1 MSRTFNQVKIFIL
14 FGFLFIL
21 STGKFAYG
29 IVYPNK
35 PIRLVVPFAPGGGN
49 DSVARVVA
57 AKLTENLG
65 QQVFIDNKPG
75 AGGSLGADYVAKSAA
90 DGYTLFLGGIGSLAI
105 NPAMNKN
112 LPYHPT
118 RDFEPIILL
127 AEAPLV
133 VVVNPKLPVN
143 TVQELTTFLK
153 AHPNE
158 INYASNGNG
167 SSAQLATMMYE
178 SMAKVNMVH
187 VPYKGLSPAMTD
199 LLSGQVQLMFSSLV
213 AITQMVN
220 TQRLRAIAVTS
231 KKRSSIFPQLP
242 TLMESGFPEYTTGS
256 WYGLLAPAGTA
267 PDIILKINQTAE
279 KVLKDSSVREQ
290 LVKEGADVIGGSP
303 KDFKKFIQSEL
314 EKTDRI
320 LNQGKIISELKLR

>member
-1 MSRTFNQVKIFIL
+1 MSYKLISSKSFFVCWLLCSFSL
-14 FGFLFIL
+14 GGL
-21 STGKFAYG
+21 AYG
-29 IVYPNK
+29 AIYPTK

-57 AKLTENLG
+57 AKLTEKLG

-75 AGGSLGADYVAKSAA
+75 AGGSLGADFSAKSIA

-105 NPAMNKN
+105 NPSMNKS
-112 LPYHPT
+112 LPYNPI

-143 TVQELTTFLK
+143 SIQQLNDYLK

-158 INYASNGNG
+158 VNYASNGNG
-167 SSAQLATMMYE
+167 SSAQLAAMMFE
-178 SMAKVNMVH
+178 SMAKVQMVH

-199 LLSGQVQLMFSSLV
+199 LLSGQVQLMFSSIV

-220 TQRLRAIAVTS
+220 TQRLKAIAVTS
-231 KKRSSIFPQLP
+231 KKRSSLFPQLP
-242 TLMESGFPEYTTGS
+242 TLIESGYPEYSTGS
-256 WYGLLAPAGTA
+256 WYGLLAPAGTD
-267 PDIILKINQTAE
+267 PEIISKINQAAE
-279 KVLKDSSVREQ
+279 KVLKDPSVREQ
-290 LVKEGADVIGGSP
+290 LVKEGADPIGGSP
-303 KDFKKFIQSEL
+303 QEFKKFIQYEL
-314 EKTDRI
+314 DKTNRI
-320 LNQGKIISELKLR
+320 LNQQKIISQ

>member
-1 MSRTFNQVKIFIL
+1 MSYKLISSKSIFVCWLL
-14 FGFLFIL
+14 FSFSLGSL
-21 STGKFAYG
+21 AYG
-29 IVYPNK
+29 AIYPIK

-57 AKLTENLG
+57 AKLTEKLG

-75 AGGSLGADYVAKSAA
+75 AGGSLGADFSAKSMA

-105 NPAMNKN
+105 NPSMNKS
-112 LPYHPT
+112 LPYNPI

-133 VVVNPKLPVN
+133 VVVNPKLPVD
-143 TVQELTTFLK
+143 TIQQLTDYLK

-158 INYASNGNG
+158 VNYASNGNG
-167 SSAQLATMMYE
+167 SSAQLAAMMFE
-178 SMAKVNMVH
+178 SMAKVQMVH

-199 LLSGQVQLMFSSLV
+199 LLSGQVQLMFSSIV

-231 KKRSSIFPQLP
+231 KKRSSLFPQLP
-242 TLMESGFPEYTTGS
+242 TLIESGYPEYSTGS
-256 WYGLLAPAGTA
+256 WYGLLAPAGTD
-267 PDIILKINQTAE
+267 PDIISKINQAAE
-279 KVLKDSSVREQ
+279 KVLKDPSVREQ
-290 LVKEGADVIGGSP
+290 LVKEGADPIGGSSQE
-303 KDFKKFIQSEL
+303 FKKFIQYEL
-314 EKTDRI
+314 DKTNRI
-320 LNQGKIISELKLR
+320 LNQQKIISQ

>member
-1 MSRTFNQVKIFIL
+1 MSYKLISSKSFIVCWL
-14 FGFLFIL
+14 LCSFSFGNL
-21 STGKFAYG
+21 AYG
-29 IVYPNK
+29 AIYPTK

-57 AKLTENLG
+57 AKLTEKFG

-75 AGGSLGADYVAKSAA
+75 AGGSLGADFSAKSVA

-105 NPAMNKN
+105 NPSMNKS
-112 LPYHPT
+112 LPYNPI

-143 TVQELTTFLK
+143 SIQQLNDYLK

-158 INYASNGNG
+158 VNYASNGNG
-167 SSAQLATMMYE
+167 SSAQLAAMMFE
-178 SMAKVNMVH
+178 SMAKVQMVH

-199 LLSGQVQLMFSSLV
+199 LLSGQVQLMFSSIV

-220 TQRLRAIAVTS
+220 TQRLKAIAVTS
-231 KKRSSIFPQLP
+231 KKRSSLFPQLP
-242 TLMESGFPEYTTGS
+242 TLIESGYPEYSTGS
-256 WYGLLAPAGTA
+256 WYGLLAPAGTD
-267 PDIILKINQTAE
+267 PEIISKINQAAE
-279 KVLKDSSVREQ
+279 KVLKDPSVREQ
-290 LVKEGADVIGGSP
+290 LVKEGADPIGGSP
-303 KDFKKFIQSEL
+303 QEFKKFIQYEL
-314 EKTDRI
+314 DKTNRI
-320 LNQGKIISELKLR
+320 LNQQKIISH

>member
-1 MSRTFNQVKIFIL
+1 MSYKLISSKSFIVCWL
-14 FGFLFIL
+14 LCSFSFGNL
-21 STGKFAYG
+21 AYG
-29 IVYPNK
+29 AIYPTK

-57 AKLTENLG
+57 AKLTEKFG

-75 AGGSLGADYVAKSAA
+75 AGGSLGADFSAKSVA

-105 NPAMNKN
+105 NPSMNKS
-112 LPYHPT
+112 LPYNPI

-143 TVQELTTFLK
+143 SIQQLNDYLK

-158 INYASNGNG
+158 VNYASNGNG
-167 SSAQLATMMYE
+167 SSAQLAAMMFE
-178 SMAKVNMVH
+178 SMAKVQMVH

-199 LLSGQVQLMFSSLV
+199 LLSGQVQLMFSSIV

-220 TQRLRAIAVTS
+220 TQRLKAIAVTS
-231 KKRSSIFPQLP
+231 KKRSSLFPQLP
-242 TLMESGFPEYTTGS
+242 TLIESGYPE
-256 WYGLLAPAGTA
+256 
-267 PDIILKINQTAE
+267 
-279 KVLKDSSVREQ
+279 
-290 LVKEGADVIGGSP
+290 
-303 KDFKKFIQSEL
+303 
-314 EKTDRI
+314 
-320 LNQGKIISELKLR
+320 

>member
-1 MSRTFNQVKIFIL
+1 MSYKLISSKSFIVSWL
-14 FGFLFIL
+14 LCSFSFGNL
-21 STGKFAYG
+21 AYG
-29 IVYPNK
+29 AIYPTK

-57 AKLTENLG
+57 AKLTEKFG

-75 AGGSLGADYVAKSAA
+75 AGGSLGADFSAKSVA

-105 NPAMNKN
+105 NPSMNKS
-112 LPYHPT
+112 LPYNPI

-143 TVQELTTFLK
+143 SIQQLNDYLK

-158 INYASNGNG
+158 VNYASNGNG
-167 SSAQLATMMYE
+167 SSAQLAAMMFE
-178 SMAKVNMVH
+178 SMAKVQMVH

-199 LLSGQVQLMFSSLV
+199 LLSGQVQLMFSSIV

-220 TQRLRAIAVTS
+220 TQRLKAIAVTS
-231 KKRSSIFPQLP
+231 KKRSSLFPQLP
-242 TLMESGFPEYTTGS
+242 TLIESGYPEYSTGS
-256 WYGLLAPAGTA
+256 WYGLLAPAGTD
-267 PDIILKINQTAE
+267 PEIISKINQAAE
-279 KVLKDSSVREQ
+279 KVLKDPSVREQ
-290 LVKEGADVIGGSP
+290 LVKEGADPIGGSP
-303 KDFKKFIQSEL
+303 QEFKKFIQYEL
-314 EKTDRI
+314 DKTNRI
-320 LNQGKIISELKLR
+320 LNQQKIISQ

>member
-1 MSRTFNQVKIFIL
+1 MSYKLISSKSFIVCWL
-14 FGFLFIL
+14 LCSFSFGNL
-21 STGKFAYG
+21 AYG
-29 IVYPNK
+29 AIYPTK

-57 AKLTENLG
+57 AKLTEKFG

-75 AGGSLGADYVAKSAA
+75 AGGSLGADFSAKSVA

-105 NPAMNKN
+105 NPSMNKS
-112 LPYHPT
+112 LPYNPI

-143 TVQELTTFLK
+143 SIQQLNDYLK

-158 INYASNGNG
+158 VNYASNGNG
-167 SSAQLATMMYE
+167 SSAQLAAMMFE
-178 SMAKVNMVH
+178 SMAKVQMVH

-199 LLSGQVQLMFSSLV
+199 LLSGQVQLMFSSIV

-220 TQRLRAIAVTS
+220 TQRLKAIAVTS
-231 KKRSSIFPQLP
+231 KKRSSLFPQLP
-242 TLMESGFPEYTTGS
+242 TLIESGYPEYSTGS
-256 WYGLLAPAGTA
+256 WYGPLAPAGTD
-267 PDIILKINQTAE
+267 PEIISKINQAAE
-279 KVLKDSSVREQ
+279 KVLKDPSVREQ
-290 LVKEGADVIGGSP
+290 LVKEGADPIGGSP
-303 KDFKKFIQSEL
+303 QEFKKFIQYEL
-314 EKTDRI
+314 DKTNRI
-320 LNQGKIISELKLR
+320 LNQQKIISQ

>member
-1 MSRTFNQVKIFIL
+1 MSYKLISSKSFIVCWL
-14 FGFLFIL
+14 LCSFSFGNL
-21 STGKFAYG
+21 AYG
-29 IVYPNK
+29 AIYPTK

-57 AKLTENLG
+57 AKLTEKLG

-75 AGGSLGADYVAKSAA
+75 AGGSLGADFSAKSIA

-105 NPAMNKN
+105 NPSMNKS
-112 LPYHPT
+112 LPYNPI

-143 TVQELTTFLK
+143 SIQQLNDYLK

-158 INYASNGNG
+158 VNYASNGNG
-167 SSAQLATMMYE
+167 SSAQLAAMMFE
-178 SMAKVNMVH
+178 SMAKVQMVH

-199 LLSGQVQLMFSSLV
+199 LLSGQVQLMFSSIV

-220 TQRLRAIAVTS
+220 TQRLKAIAVTS
-231 KKRSSIFPQLP
+231 KKRSSLFPQLP
-242 TLMESGFPEYTTGS
+242 TLIESGYPEYSTGS
-256 WYGLLAPAGTA
+256 WYGLLAPAGTD
-267 PDIILKINQTAE
+267 PEIISKINQAAE
-279 KVLKDSSVREQ
+279 KVLKDPSVREQ
-290 LVKEGADVIGGSP
+290 LVKEGADPIGGSP
-303 KDFKKFIQSEL
+303 QEFKKFIQYEL
-314 EKTDRI
+314 DKTNRI
-320 LNQGKIISELKLR
+320 LNQQKIISQ

>member
-1 MSRTFNQVKIFIL
+1 MSYKLISSKSFIVCWL
-14 FGFLFIL
+14 LCSFSFGNL
-21 STGKFAYG
+21 AYG
-29 IVYPNK
+29 AIYPTK

-57 AKLTENLG
+57 AKLTEKFG

-75 AGGSLGADYVAKSAA
+75 AGGSLGADFSAKSVA

-105 NPAMNKN
+105 NPSMNKS
-112 LPYHPT
+112 LPYNPI

-143 TVQELTTFLK
+143 SIQQLNDYLK

-158 INYASNGNG
+158 VNYASNGNG
-167 SSAQLATMMYE
+167 SSAQLAAMMFE
-178 SMAKVNMVH
+178 SMAKVQMVH

-199 LLSGQVQLMFSSLV
+199 LLSGQVQLMFSSIV

-220 TQRLRAIAVTS
+220 TQRLKAIAVTS
-231 KKRSSIFPQLP
+231 KKRSSLFPQLP
-242 TLMESGFPEYTTGS
+242 TLIESGYPEYSTGS
-256 WYGLLAPAGTA
+256 WYGLLAPAGTD
-267 PDIILKINQTAE
+267 PEIISKINQAAE
-279 KVLKDSSVREQ
+279 KVLKDPSVREQ
-290 LVKEGADVIGGSP
+290 LVKEGADPIGGSP
-303 KDFKKFIQSEL
+303 QEFKKFIQYEL
-314 EKTDRI
+314 DKTNRI
-320 LNQGKIISELKLR
+320 LNQQKIISQ